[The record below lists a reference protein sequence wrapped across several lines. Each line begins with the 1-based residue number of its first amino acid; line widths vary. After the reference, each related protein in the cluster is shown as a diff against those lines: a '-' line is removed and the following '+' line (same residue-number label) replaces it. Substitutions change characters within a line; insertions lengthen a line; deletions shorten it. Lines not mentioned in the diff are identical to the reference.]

1 MENRII
7 FDYLAFSST
16 IDSPDSIIKLLGLSD
31 DIVSS
36 MQCIKGCYGY
46 CHRLY
51 FDGISIHFNGAD
63 NMGIC
68 LELSGK
74 GCRNFEQFG
83 NGDYNALFKYIC
95 ENKEVNITRLDVAYD
110 DFNKFLDIDTIFNDI
125 VAGNYVSR
133 FISFPVEFVLSK
145 CDKKVSKTLYFG
157 SLKSDIL
164 YRMYDKRAEQKAF
177 DLEHWVRLEMQ
188 VRDDNA
194 LTFIQT
200 YLSVNNLSDVY
211 FSVLNNYIRFVKP
224 SLSDS
229 NISRAPLADYW
240 ANFLECLCK
249 TSLFRPAS
257 DFNESNIENYV
268 KKQCSSSIVS
278 FICLFG
284 FQNFVD
290 FIKGRAKFSLNP
302 RHQAVLMQHNI
313 DVDDVFN
320 SLEGLQND

>member
-110 DFNKFLDIDTIFNDI
+110 DFNKLLDIDTIFNDI

-133 FISFPVEFVLSK
+133 FLSFPVEFVLSK

-157 SLKSDIL
+157 SRKSNIL

-224 SLSDS
+224 SSSDS

-240 ANFLECLCK
+240 SNFLECLCK

-278 FICLFG
+278 FICLLFKIQYG
-284 FQNFVD
+284 
-290 FIKGRAKFSLNP
+290 
-302 RHQAVLMQHNI
+302 
-313 DVDDVFN
+313 
-320 SLEGLQND
+320 